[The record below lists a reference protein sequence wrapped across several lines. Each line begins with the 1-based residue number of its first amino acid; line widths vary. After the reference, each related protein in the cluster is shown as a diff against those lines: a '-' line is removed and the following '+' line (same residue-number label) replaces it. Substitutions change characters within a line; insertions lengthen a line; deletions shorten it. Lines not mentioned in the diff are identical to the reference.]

1 MKKQLQQYDNT
12 IASLETKMKS
22 GVTVY
27 ADEIEQTEHISQALT
42 HSIGLIKRFAKAGKV
57 DMTNITNEKVL
68 ETCEDIVKRADG
80 LMDYYVVKGWVE

>member
-42 HSIGLIKRFAKAGKV
+42 HSI